1 MVGRVV
7 WGWVGVKLK
16 PALLSA
22 VGIHSSHSQKCAVWP
37 KYSAGSTSQAT
48 CLLKAMAKPAEGYAF
63 GLKSPKTE
71 KKYFE
76 MHYTSKL
83 RVIVRSSLEN
93 ISHAVH
99 SATGPQSTKLWCS
112 NAISNWKKGTKGG
125 RKKGGG
131 LLRDCDSEQAADLG
145 KQLIASPPIGSAW
158 LKPPAIALHTTAARG
173 GEYKADI

>member
-112 NAISNWKKGTKGG
+112 NAISNWKKRHKG
-125 RKKGGG
+125 RKEEGWRAAAG
-131 LLRDCDSEQAADLG
+131 LWLG
-145 KQLIASPPIGSAW
+145 TGCWLGETVNSQPTNRVCVAEATSYCSPHYSSQRRRI
-158 LKPPAIALHTTAARG
+158 
-173 GEYKADI
+173 